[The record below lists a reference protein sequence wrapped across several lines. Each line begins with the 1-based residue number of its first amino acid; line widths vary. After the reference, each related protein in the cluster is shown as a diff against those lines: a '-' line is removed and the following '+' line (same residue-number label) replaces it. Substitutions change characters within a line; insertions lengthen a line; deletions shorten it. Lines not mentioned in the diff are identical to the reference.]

1 LIDSRHELQEI
12 DKDFMQWLAENK
24 IAFSIIFTK
33 SDKLSKTKLEKNL
46 ADFKKKMLDE
56 WESLP
61 EIFVTS
67 SNKKQGLQEILKYIS
82 KLNLEYKPSLES

>member
-1 LIDSRHELQEI
+1 MGKIRNENPDTLYFLDEQESSRFTTQ
-12 DKDFMQWLAENK
+12 
-24 IAFSIIFTK
+24 FSVNY
-33 SDKLSKTKLEKNL
+33 KLSKTKIEKNL

-82 KLNLEYKPSLES
+82 KLNLEYKPNLES